1 MDITEL
7 NNEKKKIGYLK
18 DQAQTSSVKT
28 VSSSQ
33 KYLSG
38 YCRG

>member
-7 NNEKKKIGYLK
+7 NNEKKIGYLK
-18 DQAQTSSVKT
+18 DQAQAGSVKT

-38 YCRG
+38 CCRG